1 MTQMIRKQIYIHKR
15 QEALLKR
22 QARLR
27 KESEAGL
34 IREAID
40 HALQG
45 TSTPRPFRRDPEAW
59 DKMQRFM
66 LSRRAHATTPAQ
78 PYRWNREEAYA
89 DRNRRR
95 GPQTKQ
101 RTPKL
106 KS

>member
-27 KESEAGL
+27 KESEAEL

-40 HALQG
+40 DALHG
-45 TSTPRPFRRDPEAW
+45 NGAPRPFRRDPEAW
-59 DKMQRFM
+59 DKLQRFV
-66 LSRRAHATTPAQ
+66 LSRSAHATTTGQ

-95 GPQTKQ
+95 SPQTK
-101 RTPKL
+101 
-106 KS
+106 